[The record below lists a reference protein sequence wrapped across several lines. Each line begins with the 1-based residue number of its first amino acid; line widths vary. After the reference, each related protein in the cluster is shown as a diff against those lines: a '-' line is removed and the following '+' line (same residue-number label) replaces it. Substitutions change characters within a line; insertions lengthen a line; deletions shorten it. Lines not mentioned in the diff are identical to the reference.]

1 MLILQILPERPTPKP
16 KPNHATPSEEGIN
29 SMGGAAADWADDAGC
44 EVSLR
49 IRATGVWN
57 H

>member
-49 IRATGVWN
+49 IRATGVWS